1 MEENTAECEMNRI
14 GTSRIEEVMQLVFAS
29 ELPFSSVQDGL
40 DVEIGE
46 RSARVAY
53 SSFELSDTAGDL
65 TAIKLHLRLDAGEL
79 WISDLHV
86 AKPFRRQSVGRRLVQ
101 AAEIVATETKMDVV
115 NLFPLRSSG
124 SFWAKLGYAPHR
136 FTARV
141 LSKPCGCCSS
151 VP

>member
-1 MEENTAECEMNRI
+1 MNRI
-14 GTSRIEEVMQLVFAS
+14 GTSRIEDVVRLVFAT
-29 ELPFSSVQDGL
+29 ELHFSGVQDGL
-40 DVEIGE
+40 DVKIGE
-46 RSARVAY
+46 RSVRVAY
-53 SSFELSDTAGDL
+53 SSFEVSEAAGDL
-65 TAIKLHLRLDAGEL
+65 ATVKLQLRLDAREL

-86 AKPFRRQSVGRRLVQ
+86 AKPFRLQGVGRRLVQ
-101 AAEIVATETKMDVV
+101 AAEIVASETRMDVV

-151 VP
+151 IPVS